1 MQNYSQYYKARD
13 IIEELMVKDL
23 IGPVAEDEV
32 LDESPLNYY
41 LMGKLYPQAD
51 IESDAITKEEGDINR
66 NAILENELD
75 GYDTSIS
82 LSNVRNPSSM
92 GITCAINSE
101 VREIT
106 IYGSYAFYVP
116 VQAENNTSTG
126 IKNRKSM
133 LIHLGKEKKQPLV
146 KT

>member
-13 IIEELMVKDL
+13 IIEEFMVKDL

-82 LSNVRNPSSM
+82 LSISFVGLRLLPY
-92 GITCAINSE
+92 IE
-101 VREIT
+101 
-106 IYGSYAFYVP
+106 
-116 VQAENNTSTG
+116 
-126 IKNRKSM
+126 
-133 LIHLGKEKKQPLV
+133 
-146 KT
+146 

>member
-13 IIEELMVKDL
+13 IIEEFMVKDL

-82 LSNVRNPSSM
+82 AQPIVN
-92 GITCAINSE
+92 G
-101 VREIT
+101 
-106 IYGSYAFYVP
+106 
-116 VQAENNTSTG
+116 NNLCN
-126 IKNRKSM
+126 KF
-133 LIHLGKEKKQPLV
+133 
-146 KT
+146 

>member
-1 MQNYSQYYKARD
+1 MKFYQNQHPCDVSCQLQPCLAYALSGELLHQVVLPSLLGQQD
-13 IIEELMVKDL
+13 IIEEFMVKDL

-101 VREIT
+101 VR
-106 IYGSYAFYVP
+106 
-116 VQAENNTSTG
+116 
-126 IKNRKSM
+126 
-133 LIHLGKEKKQPLV
+133 
-146 KT
+146 